1 MKEQLMKL
9 DKYIA
14 GGKLAGGRLILQA
27 EAAKKTAE
35 DCVVLVTPKSEWI
48 QLKKEAIDGVE

>member
-1 MKEQLMKL
+1 MKEQLMNL
-9 DKYIA
+9 DKYLA
-14 GGKLAGGRLILQA
+14 GAKLAGGRLILQA